1 MMNLK
6 FEPFK
11 LIKDGSFYRIVN
23 MNSVKDYD
31 NKKKDS
37 DVVKKKTKKNCE
49 FKSKLLLKL
58 KKLIGCNKK
67 NTLKVDL
74 RKNVLVIN
82 GSKFYNPKEICDYFF
97 KGQANL
103 RKKDELRLQNISKSF
118 NKKQIRMLSLEKNC
132 K

>member
-1 MMNLK
+1 MDFK

-23 MNSVKDYD
+23 LNSIKDYD
-31 NKKKDS
+31 TKMKDS
-37 DVVKKKTKKNCE
+37 DVVKMKKKEKCE
-49 FKSKLLLKL
+49 FNSKLLLKL

-67 NTLKVDL
+67 NTLKVDR

-82 GSKFYNPKEICDYFF
+82 GSKFYNLKEVCVYFF

-118 NKKQIRMLSLEKNC
+118 NKKQIRMLSLENDC
-132 K
+132 N